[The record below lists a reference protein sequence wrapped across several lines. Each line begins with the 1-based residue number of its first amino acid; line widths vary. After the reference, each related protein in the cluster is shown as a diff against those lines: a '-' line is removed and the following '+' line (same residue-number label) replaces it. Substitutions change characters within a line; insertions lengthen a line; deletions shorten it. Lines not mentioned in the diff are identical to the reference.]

1 MVVFPQAG
9 NTSFT
14 RGRPPREMVIG
25 QEPLVTGALMSPYKL
40 KRLVPG
46 LTGTT
51 GENVISR
58 FAVGADAGVQS
69 VHVVGTPCAIAEEAI
84 SSAAIVFIIVSLQLL
99 FVRGIVSA
107 VGCTEESDRVNE
119 ITRVKRK

>member
-1 MVVFPQAG
+1 MVVFPQAE

-46 LTGTT
+46 LTGTA
-51 GENVISR
+51 GLNVISR
-58 FAVGADAGVQS
+58 FAVGADAAVQS
-69 VHVVGTPCAIAEEAI
+69 VHVVGTPCAIAEESVNSVAT
-84 SSAAIVFIIVSLQLL
+84 VFIMVSLC
-99 FVRGIVSA
+99 VIVVCCA
-107 VGCTEESDRVNE
+107 
-119 ITRVKRK
+119 

>member
-9 NTSFT
+9 KISFT

-51 GENVISR
+51 GLNVISR

-69 VHVVGTPCAIAEEAI
+69 VHVVGTPCPIAEETI
-84 SSAAIVFIIVSLQLL
+84 NSVAIVFIIVS
-99 FVRGIVSA
+99 VCVVVVCA
-107 VGCTEESDRVNE
+107 
-119 ITRVKRK
+119 